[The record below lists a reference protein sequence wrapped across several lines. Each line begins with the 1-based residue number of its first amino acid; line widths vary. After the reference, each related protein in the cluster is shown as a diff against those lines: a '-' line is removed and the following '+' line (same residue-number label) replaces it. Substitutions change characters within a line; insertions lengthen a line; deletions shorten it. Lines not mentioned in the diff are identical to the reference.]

1 MAKKYITTSGQTW
14 DQIALDL
21 YGNEYYC
28 QYIIDAN
35 PDKIDYLIFPAGIEL
50 KLPEDESFLNNR
62 PSDAY
67 PEWRRILNG

>member
-35 PDKIDYLIFPAGIEL
+35 PDKVDYLIFPAGIEL
-50 KLPEDESFLNNR
+50 KLPEDENFLNNR
-62 PSDAY
+62 LSDAY
-67 PEWRRILNG
+67 PEWRRIFNG